1 MNKREDECSFCWELK
16 HNESAI
22 RDQPYKILFET
33 KYFRVKFSLFPV
45 APNHLL
51 IFPKRHFEKATD
63 MTQKEQNDFFSAK
76 KRVEEY
82 YRSIGVNAWNEG
94 ANYGKAAGQSLG
106 HFHYHYFDR
115 KEGDVENPRGGIR
128 NFKPPIEDLGKY
140 KDELGKIVNK
150 VV

>member
-1 MNKREDECSFCWELK
+1 MDKKENECSFCWELE

-22 RDQPYKILFET
+22 KGQPYRILLET
-33 KYFRVKFSLFPV
+33 KYFRIKFSLFPV
-45 APNHLL
+45 TPNHLL

-63 MTQKEQNDFFSAK
+63 MTQKEQNDFFRAK
-76 KRVEEY
+76 LEVEAY
-82 YRSIGVNAWNEG
+82 YHSVGITAWNEG

-128 NFKPPIEDLGKY
+128 NFKSPLEDLGNY
-140 KDELGKIVNK
+140 KNELGKAVNK
-150 VV
+150 IL